1 MAAMV
6 EMARRDQ
13 LAGRGQTGT
22 LMRREKPSN
31 EWLVAQIAFLA
42 EARQAA
48 VNPQTFDVY
57 AAQLSQYD
65 ERDIQAAVH
74 RLSLQRRCDGET
86 ALPDLGTV
94 DEAVRDERNK
104 RMKEEREQR
113 EREQEEAERRD
124 RQEHPEKYVD
134 FDFKRDLPNM
144 LRGIQARKGE
154 EMAAARETIRTAG
167 RCPTCSAVPGQVIPQ
182 NLSPKQLRELADVLE
197 RQGGSDA
204 H

>member
-6 EMARRDQ
+6 EMARRDPS
-13 LAGRGQTGT
+13 GRGQTAT

-31 EWLVAQIAFLA
+31 EWLVQQIAVLA

-48 VNPQTFDVY
+48 VNPQTFTVY

-65 ERDIQAAVH
+65 QRDIGEAIR
-74 RLSLQRRCDGET
+74 RLSLQRRSEGET

-104 RMKEEREQR
+104 RMATERKQR
-113 EREQEEAERRD
+113 ERDQEQAERRD
-124 RQEHPEKYVD
+124 REEHPDKYVD

-144 LRGIQARKGE
+144 LRDIQARKGQE
-154 EMAAARETIRTAG
+154 IAAAGEAIRTTG
-167 RCPTCSAVPGQVIPQ
+167 RCPTCGAVPGHVIPQ
-182 NLSPKQLRELADVLE
+182 NLSPKQLRDLADVLE
-197 RQGGSDA
+197 RQGESNA